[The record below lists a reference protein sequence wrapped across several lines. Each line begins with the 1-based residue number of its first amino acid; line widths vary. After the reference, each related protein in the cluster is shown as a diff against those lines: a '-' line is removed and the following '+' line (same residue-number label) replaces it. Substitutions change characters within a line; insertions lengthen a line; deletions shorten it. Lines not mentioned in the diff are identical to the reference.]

1 MRNECAKTDT
11 QAGGCLWAFF
21 QRAQAWH
28 RKEVSMTIKEM
39 EQELN
44 VPRAT
49 IRYYE
54 KENLI
59 TPKRSGNSY
68 REYSEEDVSTLKT
81 IIILRKIGL
90 SIQDIQDF
98 FEDSASLQ
106 ELLAKNIAA
115 LEEQM
120 KELEGAIKVCKKMQS
135 RQETKSSF
143 DEVYYWE
150 EIRTQER
157 AGNKFLDILND
168 AWKFEKKVVL
178 EQFGIADR
186 DGNLM
191 YGAGKSILM
200 ALGTCLMIGTL
211 WYFLDG
217 REVKSFVDG
226 FFWPFTCIIIYS
238 ICGLPLHF
246 LGKKHPKAAAMIKK
260 VGIGICVAL
269 MVLLLLIVIFSKEV

>member
-1 MRNECAKTDT
+1 
-11 QAGGCLWAFF
+11 
-21 QRAQAWH
+21 
-28 RKEVSMTIKEM
+28 MTIKEM

-49 IRYYE
+49 IRFYE

-59 TPKRSGNSY
+59 HPKRRGNSY
-68 REYSEEDVSTLKT
+68 REYSEEDAAVLKKV
-81 IIILRKIGL
+81 IILRKIGL
-90 SIQDIQDF
+90 SVQDIQDF
-98 FEDSASLQ
+98 FQDNASLQ
-106 ELLAKNIAA
+106 ELLTKNLSA

-143 DEVYYWE
+143 DEAYYWE
-150 EIRTQER
+150 EIRAQEK

-168 AWKFEKKVVL
+168 ALKFEKKVVY

-186 DGNLM
+186 EGNLL
-191 YGAGKSILM
+191 YGKGRSILM
-200 ALGTCLMIGTL
+200 ALGTCLMIGTI
-211 WYFLDG
+211 WYLLDG

-246 LGKKHPKAAAMIKK
+246 LGKKYPKAAARIKK
-260 VGIGICVAL
+260 VGMSICIAL
-269 MVLLLLIVIFSKEV
+269 TVLLVFLAILLWICGGEME